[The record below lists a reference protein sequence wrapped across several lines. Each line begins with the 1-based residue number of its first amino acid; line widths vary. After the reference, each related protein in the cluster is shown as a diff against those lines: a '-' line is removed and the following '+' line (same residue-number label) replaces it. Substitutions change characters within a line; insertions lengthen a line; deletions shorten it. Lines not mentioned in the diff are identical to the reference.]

1 METDTSSAV
10 SSSSESESGDTS
22 SAESSSSSSSESDD
36 QILPSLLRNN
46 SSRSSSGSSNTSSSD
61 SSSPDS
67 APERL
72 SSNISQNR
80 DVEIRTNGSEFQPIT
95 PGQGKNQTR
104 KRNQRRRD
112 NKRRTYLVK
121 IGVLAPNATLADFR
135 SADAERKN
143 AGIREPDRA
152 VEESTLKST
161 DFTAAFE
168 AKRNALLASIDAGGI
183 DVGAATDAEDEAP
196 DATERVVEDSA
207 LDKSIDDIAM
217 ADTEVEVQNSQLSR
231 MDEAPSEYKAIPEQP
246 MGKSEEAIVPPDS
259 TSPQSSK
266 RRAKLD
272 LASSRRLLFGSL
284 GLRAPKT
291 KEDESN
297 LRDQLAKGVRL
308 PKENQGSETA
318 RPSEDFI
325 ADSIGED
332 QSWKDK
338 VILSAVECC
347 HEGVRLS
354 TPPFPFV
361 QRWDPQQQRGYGG
374 RGGRGKT
381 NSKKRKRKS
390 KQYYEDEEE
399 QAAPHDVS
407 QQQVPSYFEAEDESN
422 ERAVKPKLDGQSQ
435 DIVNSE
441 LDERAVNDQLMRE
454 TEGISVGM
462 HIEAEKSTDL
472 PDLPEDISSCPD
484 LDQENCIPGTIVA
497 FKQLDMSAETNWQP
511 KVSEYKTAT
520 IDQLTDDGA
529 LRMTLAERDQPVR
542 EELYN
547 HETGKRVYGKFEMP
561 GYEDGEDDEAAGIVE
576 ILFVDLIHPKLIRAA
591 VPQQHGDQSQQLGEQ
606 EVNLEYSEDNAIEK
620 SGDKFP
626 GLAEPCSSKSSGA
639 AHNSNADKI
648 GEQVREEIRELI
660 TDAGWRSSINS
671 NALEKEP
678 KPEGYN
684 DDDATKISTPRFTGF
699 SSSPPPNRPET
710 SNEHV
715 LSDSI
720 GIETDE
726 SILPQT
732 IAETVAATSPR
743 SELIPIDKVEENLS
757 AMDNVDKDVIWD
769 NIPSKPISAKFS
781 SHETHSSPGSTP
793 KSASQSLRPRGG
805 VPRRKTSPEPVWSFD
820 GANSDNEFPT
830 LENVLASTRSSFESL
845 IPENDDFILEGKSS
859 FETIASTDE
868 DQKRQRRSKSEA
880 KRNIRAQSKIVP
892 NFHTLKGEDE
902 EFTPRLSQVPLGSQI
917 VDLTMSS
924 DPIYSPGSDD
934 DDDTYEMPGGP
945 GWVRKTR
952 ASSKQLSPPKGGSLR
967 SRTRSTV

>member
-1 METDTSSAV
+1 
-10 SSSSESESGDTS
+10 
-22 SAESSSSSSSESDD
+22 
-36 QILPSLLRNN
+36 
-46 SSRSSSGSSNTSSSD
+46 
-61 SSSPDS
+61 
-67 APERL
+67 
-72 SSNISQNR
+72 
-80 DVEIRTNGSEFQPIT
+80 VEIAPNGSEFQPIA
-95 PGQGKNQTR
+95 PGQGKNQTH

-135 SADAERKN
+135 SADAERKK
-143 AGIREPDRA
+143 AGMRELDRA
-152 VEESTLKST
+152 VEESAPKSS
-161 DFTAAFE
+161 DFSAAFE
-168 AKRNALLASIDAGGI
+168 AKRNALLASINASGI

-196 DATERVVEDSA
+196 AATERVAEDRA
-207 LDKSIDDIAM
+207 PDKPIDDIAM
-217 ADTEVEVQNSQLSR
+217 ADAEVEVENSQLSR
-231 MDEAPSEYKAIPEQP
+231 MDEAPSEYEAIPEQP
-246 MGKSEEAIVPPDS
+246 MSTSEEAIVPANS
-259 TSPQSSK
+259 TSPQLSQ

-297 LRDQLAKGVRL
+297 LRDKLAKGVR
-308 PKENQGSETA
+308 PAKEIQGSEMV
-318 RPSEDFI
+318 RPSEDFV

-332 QSWKDK
+332 RSWKDK

-347 HEGVRLS
+347 HEGVKLS

-374 RGGRGKT
+374 RGGRGKI

-399 QAAPHDVS
+399 QAAPHDAS
-407 QQQVPSYFEAEDESN
+407 QQQVPSYFEAEQESN
-422 ERAVKPKLDGQSQ
+422 ERAVKPKLDRQSQ
-435 DIVNSE
+435 GIINSE
-441 LDERAVNDQLMRE
+441 VDERAVNDQLMRE
-454 TEGISVGM
+454 TEGISVSV
-462 HIEAEKSTDL
+462 HIEAEKTTDL

-529 LRMTLAERDQPVR
+529 LRMTLAERDQPAK
-542 EELYN
+542 EELYDD
-547 HETGKRVYGKFEMP
+547 ETGERVYGKFEMP
-561 GYEDGEDDEAAGIVE
+561 GYEDDEGDEADGIVE
-576 ILFVDLIHPKLIRAA
+576 ISFVDLIHPKLIRA
-591 VPQQHGDQSQQLGEQ
+591 VTPQQDGDQLQQLGEQ
-606 EVNLEYSEDNAIEK
+606 EVNPEYSEDNAIK
-620 SGDKFP
+620 RSGDIFP
-626 GLAEPCSSKSSGA
+626 SLDEPSSSKSSGA
-639 AHNSNADKI
+639 AHNSNADRV
-648 GEQVREEIRELI
+648 GEQVRKEIRELI
-660 TDAGWRSSINS
+660 TDAGRRSSINS
-671 NALEKEP
+671 NVLEKEP
-678 KPEGYN
+678 EPESNAMKDKTDITEAYNN
-684 DDDATKISTPRFTGF
+684 DDDANKISTPRFTGF
-699 SSSPPPNRPET
+699 SSSPPPNRPEPF
-710 SNEHV
+710 NEYV

-743 SELIPIDKVEENLS
+743 SELIPIDKLEENLGV
-757 AMDNVDKDVIWD
+757 MDNVNKDVIWD
-769 NIPSKPISAKFS
+769 GVPSKPVSAKINCQS
-781 SHETHSSPGSTP
+781 LSERLSSPGSSP
-793 KSASQSLRPRGG
+793 KPASQSLRPRGG
-805 VPRRKTSPEPVWSFD
+805 IPRRKISPEPVWSFD
-820 GANSDNEFPT
+820 GADSDNEFPT

-845 IPENDDFILEGKSS
+845 VPENDDFTLEGKSS

-880 KRNIRAQSKIVP
+880 KRNIRAQSKNVP
-892 NFHTLKGEDE
+892 NFRTFKEEDE

-924 DPIYSPGSDD
+924 DPVYSPGSDD
-934 DDDTYEMPGGP
+934 DDDTYEMPSGP

-967 SRTRSTV
+967 SRTRSSV